1 MEFGFK
7 VLLYNVKHHEVIITV
22 EVGWLSG
29 SALDCDTE
37 GGRFESF

>member
-7 VLLYNVKHHEVIITV
+7 VLLYNATHHEVIITG

-29 SALDCDTE
+29 SALDCDAE
-37 GGRFESF
+37 GRRFESF